1 MEYLSFWY
9 SRASFRYM
17 TRSIL
22 LGLQVPLSSHP
33 RQHVLAL
40 ESLILDMLVAVMWNL
55 KVILIFIS
63 LMTKDVKHFL
73 KYSLPFDITLL
84 RILFSFVS
92 NFYNNF
98 IYILAIGRRQ
108 EGQKNHWKYAAS
120 GFRMY
125 RDPLENTIEEVRDS
139 RDPLAVT
146 LAKMPNTGKREL
158 QESTS
163 SR

>member
-1 MEYLSFWY
+1 
-9 SRASFRYM
+9 M

-73 KYSLPFDITLL
+73 KCSLPFDITLL

-98 IYILAIGRRQ
+98 IYSYPSYWEKTGR
-108 EGQKNHWKYAAS
+108 
-120 GFRMY
+120 
-125 RDPLENTIEEVRDS
+125 PEESMEVCS
-139 RDPLAVT
+139 LWV
-146 LAKMPNTGKREL
+146 
-158 QESTS
+158 
-163 SR
+163 